1 MTKTDLL
8 ERLANSAVDVDR
20 CGKWPHEQ
28 IDWLNE
34 AGVMKSVIP
43 AEYGGNEL
51 DSEAMTHEYHDL
63 AKACLTTCFILTQR
77 NGACQ
82 RIASSPFPEVRE
94 ALLPSLVSGQHFAT
108 VGISHLTTSRQ
119 YLKTPPVQVE
129 MSNDEVTLNGQ
140 IPWVTGASA
149 ADWIVTGGTCSDG
162 QQVLVAVPANHE
174 GVEVQPFVQLM
185 ALTASETTS
194 VKLENVTVPRS
205 LLIAG
210 PTESVLSSGSGGAGS
225 VTTSTLALGVI
236 SRMVEVI
243 EDQSSR
249 REELVETAELL
260 KGEYSVLK
268 KDLFALVSPSDRDQ
282 PANATAEIRR
292 RCNSLVLRMTQAALT
307 MTKGA
312 GYVKGHPVELAIREA
327 MFFLVW
333 SCPANVAQGVL
344 NELTCREVS
353 FS

>member
-8 ERLANSAVDVDR
+8 ERLAKSAVDVDR
-20 CGKWPHEQ
+20 RGTWPDDQ
-28 IDWLNE
+28 IAWLSE

-43 AEYGGNEL
+43 EQYGGNRLDTQEL
-51 DSEAMTHEYHDL
+51 THEYHDL

-82 RIASSPFPEVRE
+82 RIASSPFEEVRE
-94 ALLPSLVSGQHFAT
+94 ALLPSLAKGQQFAT

-129 MSNDEVTLNGQ
+129 LSEEGVTLNGQ

-149 ADWIVTGGTCSDG
+149 ADWVVTGGTCSDG
-162 QQVLVAVPANHE
+162 RQVLVAVPTEHP
-174 GVEVQPFVQLM
+174 GVEIQPFVQLM

-194 VKLENVTVPRS
+194 VKLENVTVPKA

-210 PTESVLSSGSGGAGS
+210 PAEAVLSSGAGGAGS

-236 SRMVEVI
+236 SRMVDVI

-249 REELVETAELL
+249 REELVPTVDLL
-260 KGEYSVLK
+260 TNEYNTLK
-268 KDLFALVSPSDRDQ
+268 KDLFALASSTGKEQ
-282 PANATAEIRR
+282 PADATAEIRQ
-292 RCNSLVLRMTQAALT
+292 RCNSLILRMTQAALT

-344 NELTCREVS
+344 NELACREVS